1 MTGLVRRA
9 STRGSTLARWQTSH
23 VAQLLGSAA
32 GVEVEPLVVQTTGD
46 RRLDV
51 PIHEIGGKGV
61 FVKEVQAAV
70 LDGRADFAVHSAKDL
85 PSITPVGL
93 VLASVP
99 TRADARDALIGSRLD
114 DLALGA
120 VVATGSIRR
129 RAQLANARPDLVFA
143 ELRGNIGTRLLKAS
157 DFDAIVMAAAALDR
171 LHQEVEVVERLA
183 PSIMLPQVGQGA
195 LAIEC
200 RADDVEMIDLLRTI
214 EDRDARVCVNAERGF
229 LQELGGDCDL
239 PAGAYATLHDEGIE
253 LTAMLASADGATV
266 VRETVV
272 VAEQDGPDAG
282 AALARLLR
290 DDRGGA
296 ALLADG

>member
-1 MTGLVRRA
+1 MTELVKRA

-23 VAQLLGSAA
+23 VAYLLGSAT
-32 GVEVEPLVVQTTGD
+32 GIVVEPLVVQTTGD
-46 RRLDV
+46 QRLDV

-70 LDGRADFAVHSAKDL
+70 LDGRTDFAVHSAKDL
-85 PSITPVGL
+85 PSITPEGL
-93 VLASVP
+93 FLASVP
-99 TRADARDALIGSRLD
+99 ARADARDALIGSRLD
-114 DLALGA
+114 DLAAGA
-120 VVATGSIRR
+120 VVATGSVRR

-143 ELRGNIGTRLLKAS
+143 ELRGNIGTRLLKAA

-171 LHQEVEVVERLA
+171 LHQDVEVVERLS
-183 PSIMLPQVGQGA
+183 PSMMLPQVGQGA

-200 RADDVEMIDLLRTI
+200 RDDDVEMIELLRTI
-214 EDRDARVCVNAERGF
+214 EDNDARVCVDAERGF

-239 PAGAYATLHDEGIE
+239 PAGAYATLHPDGIE
-253 LTAMLASADGATV
+253 VTAMLASADGSTL
-266 VRETVV
+266 VRESVV
-272 VAEQDGPDAG
+272 VAESNGPEAG

-296 ALLADG
+296 ALLANG